1 MKKIP
6 RDKKKILDT
15 SKKRKK
21 ENELHEK
28 IKNQNGIR
36 FLNRNNDIKS
46 QGNDAFKILRAVIS
60 NLYPTELWAECVV
73 INKHSHMC

>member
-60 NLYPTELWAECVV
+60 NLYPTEL
-73 INKHSHMC
+73 

>member
-28 IKNQNGIR
+28 IKNQNDIR
-36 FLNRNNDIKS
+36 FLDRNNDTKS
-46 QGNDAFKILRAVIS
+46 QGNDAFKILRAIIS
-60 NLYPTELWAECVV
+60 NLYPIKL
-73 INKHSHMC
+73 